1 MTRYIKPR
9 KVVNIRTD
17 MEPYFKKKEEHVADD
32 EKGPM
37 SFFGRKPPTTSLAYE
52 DLFEGETGEDVKREK
67 PTAEKDKPR
76 GEDGKSN
83 QSRTTPMDGK
93 KYSNLDVTTVE
104 VEKQVMSKINQIK
117 DMISKAPPIFNPTRT
132 REDAEVH
139 ENENLEGR
147 ALEELFEKV
156 IDPKIVE
163 ASNEDKKYVEIDH
176 KELGM
181 SLETAKKKIKE
192 LYTEELGYDTV
203 FISQGKVN
211 ITIKR

>member
-9 KVVNIRTD
+9 KLVNIRTD
-17 MEPYFKKKEEHVADD
+17 MEPHFKKEHVADD
-32 EKGPM
+32 EKGPR
-37 SFFGRKPPTTSLAYE
+37 SFFGRKPPTTSLDYD
-52 DLFEGETGEDVKREK
+52 DLFEGKTGEDVKPK
-67 PTAEKDKPR
+67 GAIDEKDKPR
-76 GEDGKSN
+76 GKDGNSN

-117 DMISKAPPIFNPTRT
+117 DMISKAPPIFNPTRA
-132 REDAEVH
+132 RLDAEVH

-192 LYTEELGYDTV
+192 LYTKELGYPNV
-203 FISQGKVN
+203 FITLGKVN
-211 ITIKR
+211 IKIR